1 MALGLC
7 DSFKGIYSKDA
18 GDVAKWL
25 RRGFAKPLFGGSIPP
40 VASNFLLCGVW
51 CIVEVFGMRICR
63 IGMMLVRDFHPLVP
77 CQALG
82 HALVFSPIK
91 ETFAKLR

>member
-1 MALGLC
+1 MASGLC

-40 VASNFLLCGVW
+40 VASNFLSCVMG
-51 CIVEVFGMRICR
+51 CIVVVVRMRIFR
-63 IGMMLVRDFHPLVP
+63 IGSMRCIVLWILP
-77 CQALG
+77 
-82 HALVFSPIK
+82 
-91 ETFAKLR
+91 